1 MAGSTDPHHHSE
13 LSPFDVPRWLAEL
26 TGVEGWSV
34 QRTFTRRKVEYVA
47 AYTATGGATAEVTM
61 QAIPTA
67 GRASWQLVSRA
78 GPNVAGV
85 VIPAHTRIRW

>member
-1 MAGSTDPHHHSE
+1 MAGSAESQHPGVG
-13 LSPFDVPRWLAEL
+13 PFDVPRWLAEL
-26 TGVEGWSV
+26 TGVSGWSL

-47 AYTATGGATAEVTM
+47 AYTGPDGQPAEVTM
-61 QAIPTA
+61 QAIPVA

-85 VIPAHTRIRW
+85 VIPAHTRITW